1 MNYNYNINNINN
13 NVKSTEEKFHELLYN
28 FCYVKINNEIEIKY
42 KYFKQIN
49 KFEDKKYILDYL
61 IFVVENV
68 LKKYETFIV
77 HVNIEKL
84 TLLDIE
90 KNKEFVVD
98 MSNVLKERFPDKLE
112 NCIIYEGSVFFKQI
126 YSFLSI
132 FIDKKTLKKIRF
144 QE

>member
-1 MNYNYNINNINN
+1 MNYNYNINNSA
-13 NVKSTEEKFHELLYN
+13 KSTEEKFHELLHN
-28 FCYVKINNEIEIKY
+28 FCYIKINNEIEINY

-49 KFEDKKYILDYL
+49 KFEDKKYILNYL
-61 IFVVENV
+61 IFTVENV
-68 LKKYETFIV
+68 LKKYETFIL

-90 KNKEFVVD
+90 KNKDFVVD

-112 NCIIYEGSVFFKQI
+112 NCVIYEGSVFFKQI

-132 FIDKKTLKKIRF
+132 FIDKTTLKKIRF